1 MPKIVTNSFAK
12 KIHVA
17 NGKAQYAFMMCLVF
31 LLGCGGVG
39 GRGGGMSG
47 FLVAWVFP
55 SFHFYL
61 FLVEEL
67 VENHVFFYNFSKRK
81 RQIFFEKG

>member
-1 MPKIVTNSFAK
+1 MI
-12 KIHVA
+12 
-17 NGKAQYAFMMCLVF
+17 
-31 LLGCGGVG
+31 
-39 GRGGGMSG
+39 G

-55 SFHFYL
+55 TFHFYL

-81 RQIFFEKG
+81 KQIFFEKG